1 MSAHIILIGPPGAG
15 KSTVGELL
23 AAKLGVPQYA
33 MDELR
38 WEYYREI
45 GYDSELQ
52 KSLWEQQGFGAV
64 VAYWKPFEAHAVE
77 QLLSEHRDC
86 QLGCV
91 IDFGAGHSHYED
103 EALFVRVQQAL
114 APFPDIVL
122 LLPSPDL
129 DESVQMLAE
138 RTKDVAPP
146 GFDHTTFVK
155 HPSNHRLA
163 RHTVYTK
170 DETPEQTCD
179 RIVALLGR

>member
-1 MSAHIILIGPPGAG
+1 MSADIILIGPPGTG

-23 AAKLGVPQYA
+23 AAKLAWPQCP

-45 GYDSELQ
+45 GYNVDVQ
-52 KSLWEQQGFGAV
+52 KRLWEQQGFGAV

-77 QLLSEHRDC
+77 RLLSDHHNC
-86 QLGCV
+86 APGCV

-103 EALFVRVQQAL
+103 QSQFARVQQAL
-114 APFPDIVL
+114 ASFPNVVL
-122 LLPSPDL
+122 LLPSADL
-129 DESVQMLAE
+129 DESIQILAE

-170 DETPEQTCD
+170 GETPEQTCD
-179 RIVALLGR
+179 RVIAVLGL